1 VFRNG
6 ASYDATEKA
15 LGFDGTDD
23 HIQVTLNNKAG
34 AWVHS
39 LSVWVKLDDANANGQ
54 ALMGIGETTARK
66 NSVLYIYAGS
76 SASTKELQYANHNAD
91 SLVIPNGNVNFVVGR
106 WYHIVLT
113 TNAGTISSSN
123 QKMYVDGIEQ
133 PTAVVG
139 TASNLTL
146 NLDANDNLFI
156 GKQSE
161 PYSGNYF
168 DGQMSSYKLYDTA
181 LTAEEVKTLYQMGRT
196 GSVVNP
202 QPLHIAA
209 PLYVRGDTNIEGR
222 IFNPGF
228 GMIIPLVNS
237 QKMRVTQSSTGSD
250 VSFTVPG
257 GVSRIY
263 AKIWGAGGS
272 GGAKWGWN
280 YSAPGGGGGFTHGV
294 IATTPGETLTLI
306 VGVGGTRNGGASYG
320 GGGYP
325 TSTAYAGSG
334 GGRSAIRRGST
345 ELITAGGGGGGS
357 STRSSVYDGRGN
369 HGGAGGGLQGQ
380 NGSAPYDSSWDY
392 AGAGGG
398 QSLNEVVTLS
408 YGGVVR
414 QGYGR
419 QSGTGHGSQFQGG
432 HDEHGGSGGG
442 GWYGGGSGD
451 YRESNTMGGGGGGS
465 GYVGGCAFGQT
476 MAGRWTEPGNI
487 EDVDYATGIAYGG
500 QPWNTTN
507 GHPTSVAD
515 LANHNGKPGFIV
527 IYY

>member
-1 VFRNG
+1 
-6 ASYDATEKA
+6 
-15 LGFDGTDD
+15 
-23 HIQVTLNNKAG
+23 
-34 AWVHS
+34 
-39 LSVWVKLDDANANGQ
+39 
-54 ALMGIGETTARK
+54 
-66 NSVLYIYAGS
+66 
-76 SASTKELQYANHNAD
+76 
-91 SLVIPNGNVNFVVGR
+91 
-106 WYHIVLT
+106 
-113 TNAGTISSSN
+113 
-123 QKMYVDGIEQ
+123 
-133 PTAVVG
+133 
-139 TASNLTL
+139 
-146 NLDANDNLFI
+146 
-156 GKQSE
+156 
-161 PYSGNYF
+161 
-168 DGQMSSYKLYDTA
+168 
-181 LTAEEVKTLYQMGRT
+181 
-196 GSVVNP
+196 
-202 QPLHIAA
+202 
-209 PLYVRGDTNIEGR
+209 VRGDTNIEGR